1 MDLQNQE
8 LRNSIMEEVI
18 LKNYKLLQFVEKEM
32 NQLKDEIKLLK
43 EENAQLKEKT
53 NKNLFCCDIQICRNI
68 QNIQDTIDNTMIIG
82 YDKLYKPILFNVEKA
97 FLIPS
102 FNKCT
107 DLSYVLSNIASQI
120 FLSIDVFKHF
130 NKFNNFKTFNLERC
144 SYLVDEKFDTIY
156 FYNNFSSNY
165 DINFHNQLIG
175 SEYNDNGIIYIK
187 IRTCKFR
194 STIQWVHKQNI
205 KKLLNI
211 LDECN
216 IKLIINNIECDEILP
231 HDQIINIP
239 KKTLKDLILS

>member
-1 MDLQNQE
+1 MDLQIQE

-43 EENAQLKEKT
+43 EENTQLREKT

-68 QNIQDTIDNTMIIG
+68 QNIQDTVENTMIIG
-82 YDKLYKPILFNVEKA
+82 YDKLYKPISFNVEKA

-107 DLSYVLSNIASQI
+107 ELSRVLPNIASLI

-130 NKFNNFKTFNLERC
+130 NKFNNFKTFNIDHRYIN
-144 SYLVDEKFDTIY
+144 YLVDEKFDIMS
-156 FYNNFSSNY
+156 FSMRYHDN
-165 DINFHNQLIG
+165 INFHNQLIG
-175 SEYNDNGIIYIK
+175 TEYNDNGIIYIK
-187 IRTCKFR
+187 LIFGR
-194 STIQWVHKQNI
+194 SINPEWYHKENL

-216 IKLIINNIECDEILP
+216 IKLIINNIECDKILP
-231 HDQIINIP
+231 HDQTINIP
-239 KKTLKDLILS
+239 KKTLKDIILS